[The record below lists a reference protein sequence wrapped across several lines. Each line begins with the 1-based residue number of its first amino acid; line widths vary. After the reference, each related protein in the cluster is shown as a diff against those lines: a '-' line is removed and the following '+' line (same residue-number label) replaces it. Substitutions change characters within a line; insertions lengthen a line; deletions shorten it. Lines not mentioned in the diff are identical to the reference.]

1 MAGGGQRREPDSG
14 GGLVNPAPGFIQQ
27 EFGIMGK
34 SRHPADVLMILAAIP
49 LAVRPREAGAA
60 IFHRC
65 TTQGR
70 KAYPQD
76 VENVNILKVRQ
87 MAQPWY

>member
-1 MAGGGQRREPDSG
+1 MAGSGQGASRVRAEGSEIQRQAFG
-14 GGLVNPAPGFIQQ
+14 QQ

-34 SRHPADVLMILAAIP
+34 SRHPADVLMILAALP

-60 IFHRC
+60 IFHRR
-65 TTQGR
+65 TTYGQ
-70 KAYPQD
+70 AAFPQE